1 VNAQLHS
8 DRWIKLE
15 QAFAADSYNGLPD
28 APALMICEPTD
39 ENDGLVVAAHAV
51 NHLRNGTPKPADRGT
66 GGLAQLLAEET
77 GCGFLIVSRFAPAD
91 ANFDPEHP
99 VKSWLEENRP
109 TFVLDIHGMLED
121 SSDADIEIGLGRGLV
136 MDRFVSSLLSAT
148 DMKVAL
154 GKKFDAS
161 RTSTITRFSQS
172 LGLSSTQIEISSSFR
187 PPLGKQKSLCRLVSH
202 MISAIRTHQKSV
214 RI

>member
-1 VNAQLHS
+1 MNAHSHS
-8 DRWIKLE
+8 DRWIELE

-28 APALMICEPTD
+28 APTLIICEPTSQ
-39 ENDGLVVAAHAV
+39 NNVLVVAAHAV
-51 NHLRNGTPKPADRGT
+51 NHLRDGTPKLADRGT

-77 GCGFLIVSRFAPAD
+77 GCGFLIVSRFTPAD
-91 ANFDPEHP
+91 ANFDLEHP
-99 VKSWLEENRP
+99 VKSWLKENRP

-121 SSDADIEIGLGRGLV
+121 SSDADIEVGLGRGSV
-136 MDRFVSSLLSAT
+136 VDQFVSSLLSAT
-148 DMKVAL
+148 DMKVVI

-161 RTSTITRFSQS
+161 RATTVTRFAQS

-187 PPLGKQKSLCRLVSH
+187 PPLGKQESLCQLVSH
-202 MISAIRTHQKSV
+202 MISAIRTHQQSV